1 MNFLIKFLLLI
12 LVSLTYFSCENKV
25 KKTKKNHSELSSDS
39 ITETGSRLTKDQSI
53 TKELLNIQ
61 DLVRDSNTYHSH
73 HLIDFN
79 KDSVPELLVIS
90 MSSIR
95 SQCSS
100 ILFDTLCFEMNL
112 ELFGGEQNS
121 WVSLSRYSIPDFNSR
136 ILKIDT
142 LDNINIITYQKHTGY
157 SKGFTK
163 ENYLY
168 NNGSFFL
175 KSVSKEVTTK
185 LYSAYGTSQ
194 DSWKYSLNMNNQKG
208 DLLWSK
214 IRQVADGLVFSD
226 STINFNTLNVE
237 IELGQTYS
245 FDSLIGEKNKFYYY

>member
-1 MNFLIKFLLLI
+1 MNCLIKFLLLI
-12 LVSLTYFSCENKV
+12 LVSFTYFSCENEV
-25 KKTKKNHSELSSDS
+25 NETKKNQSELSSDS
-39 ITETGSRLTKDQSI
+39 ITEAGSRLIKDKSI
-53 TKELLNIQ
+53 TNELLNIQ

-73 HLIDFN
+73 HLIDFD

-90 MSSIR
+90 MSSIK

-112 ELFGGEQNS
+112 ELFRDKQNS

-136 ILKIDT
+136 TLKIDS

-157 SKGFTK
+157 SKGFIK

-185 LYSAYGTSQ
+185 LYSAYGTSE
-194 DSWKYSLNMNNQKG
+194 DSWNYSLNINNQRG
-208 DLLWSK
+208 DLRWSK
-214 IRQVADGLVFSD
+214 IRQVSDSLVFSD
-226 STINFNTLNVE
+226 STINFNVPNVE
-237 IELGQTYS
+237 IELGQMYS
-245 FDSLIGEKNKFYYY
+245 FDSLIGVKNKFYYY

>member
-12 LVSLTYFSCENKV
+12 LISLTYFSCENKG
-25 KKTKKNHSELSSDS
+25 KESKKNQLELSSDS
-39 ITETGSRLTKDQSI
+39 ITETGNRLIKGESI
-53 TKELLNIQ
+53 TNEVLNMQ

-73 HLIDFN
+73 HFIDFD

-90 MSSIR
+90 MTSIR

-112 ELFGGEQNS
+112 ELFGDRQNS

-136 ILKIDT
+136 TLKIDS
-142 LDNINIITYQKHTGY
+142 LDNINIITYQRHTGY
-157 SKGFTK
+157 SKGFIK

-168 NNGSFFL
+168 NNGRFFL
-175 KSVSKEVTTK
+175 TSVSKEVTTK

-194 DSWKYSLNMNNQKG
+194 DSWNYSLNMNNQKG
-208 DLLWSK
+208 NLIWSK
-214 IRQVADGLVFSD
+214 IRQVTDSLVFSD
-226 STINFNTLNVE
+226 STINFNVLNVE
-237 IELGQTYS
+237 IELGRTYS
-245 FDSLIGEKNKFYYY
+245 FDSLIGEKNKVYYY